1 MLKPPLYISR
11 WHLRGLIQW
20 DIQTRYDQMVASRG
34 IDFAMGYFFAETG
47 VFIESDPNHDRRS
60 AHNVILQLKQ

>member
-1 MLKPPLYISR
+1 M
-11 WHLRGLIQW
+11 RGLIQW

-34 IDFAMGYFFAETG
+34 IDFALGYFFAEAG

-60 AHNVILQLKQ
+60 GHNVILQLKQ